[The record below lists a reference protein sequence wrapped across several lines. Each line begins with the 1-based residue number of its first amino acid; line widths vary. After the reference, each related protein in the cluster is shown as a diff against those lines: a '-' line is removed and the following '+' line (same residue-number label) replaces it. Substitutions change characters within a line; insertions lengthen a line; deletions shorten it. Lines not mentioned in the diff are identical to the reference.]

1 MKTTYVKTKQIT
13 CVSEPSIFEQKQIKS
28 SNDAQEFARQF
39 YHADI
44 ELYESF
50 FLMMLNRAGVVTSYA
65 KISQGGTAGTVV
77 DPKIVSKYA
86 IDDLCSSV
94 IMVHNHPS
102 GNTKPSNADEA
113 ITKKIKTGL
122 AMFDI
127 DLFDHI
133 ILTSASYFS
142 FADNGLI

>member
-102 GNTKPSNADEA
+102 GNTKPSNADET
-113 ITKKIKTGL
+113 ITKKIKIGL

>member
-50 FLMMLNRAGVVTSYA
+50 FLMMLNRANMVTSYA
-65 KISQGGTAGTVV
+65 KISQGGTSGTVV

-102 GNTKPSNADEA
+102 GNTGPSEHDKA
-113 ITKKIKTGL
+113 ITKKIKDGL

-127 DLFDHI
+127 QLFDHV
-133 ILTSASYFS
+133 ILTSTSYFS
-142 FADNGLI
+142 FADTGLI

>member
-50 FLMMLNRAGVVTSYA
+50 FLMMLNRANVVTSYA

-127 DLFDHI
+127 DLLEHI